1 MHIHLLSSIDLSSL
15 IYKND
20 NEVLL
25 KKDDLLI
32 TFKVLI

>member
-1 MHIHLLSSIDLSSL
+1 MHIHLLSSIYLSFL
-15 IYKND
+15 TFKNH